1 MKPSQRI
8 QPALDLAQE
17 HLRTAALKLA
27 DVQTRYAQKMQK
39 LRELES
45 YRDEYSQGLLR
56 KGRDGMH
63 VVQMQDYNRFLDRLN
78 QAIRQQRQHIEGM
91 RSEMEQCAQQWRQE
105 QVRVNALDKVVERKV
120 QAERCE
126 VDRQEQRE
134 CNEHAQRR
142 WRSGVT

>member
-17 HLRTAALKLA
+17 HLRTAAQKLA
-27 DVQTRYAQKMQK
+27 DVQARHAQQMQK

-56 KGRDGMH
+56 KGRDGMR
-63 VVQMQDYNRFLDRLN
+63 VVQMKDYNQFLDRLN
-78 QAIRQQRQHIEGM
+78 RAIRQQRQLIDGM
-91 RSEMEQCAQQWRQE
+91 RAEMEQCAQRWRQE

-126 VDRQEQRE
+126 ADRQEQRE